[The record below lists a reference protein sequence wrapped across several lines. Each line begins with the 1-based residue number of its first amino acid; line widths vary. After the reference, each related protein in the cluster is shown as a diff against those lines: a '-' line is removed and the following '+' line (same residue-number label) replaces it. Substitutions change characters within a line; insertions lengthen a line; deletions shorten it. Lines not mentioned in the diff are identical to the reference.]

1 MTFLTE
7 ADLRQRFGLGTGC
20 EIRLGPNERLTP
32 AAAELARQRHIRVL
46 SVATDGAVA
55 VLDAKGEARKA
66 GSPLRVETGQKPGRR
81 CMLCHQQVDKKPEGL
96 THLDAETLVP
106 KTHPRIA
113 LRGKLDAMIAAVVL
127 VQTEFDAGG
136 SLPARLKA
144 WLGDLRSW
152 LGYILRAEVTG
163 EPLPE
168 LSMGEL
174 TLETIHAISHNPKKY
189 VGHEH
194 LVPDASHGPDVA
206 RLNWLRAMSREVE
219 LAAMQV
225 FARPDLSVERE
236 DLILALNRLS
246 SAFYVL
252 MLLTLSAQ
260 QGRDIEKVGV

>member
-1 MTFLTE
+1 
-7 ADLRQRFGLGTGC
+7 
-20 EIRLGPNERLTP
+20 
-32 AAAELARQRHIRVL
+32 
-46 SVATDGAVA
+46 
-55 VLDAKGEARKA
+55 
-66 GSPLRVETGQKPGRR
+66 
-81 CMLCHQQVDKKPEGL
+81 
-96 THLDAETLVP
+96 
-106 KTHPRIA
+106 
-113 LRGKLDAMIAAVVL
+113 
-127 VQTEFDAGG
+127 
-136 SLPARLKA
+136 
-144 WLGDLRSW
+144 
-152 LGYILRAEVTG
+152 
-163 EPLPE
+163 
-168 LSMGEL
+168 
-174 TLETIHAISHNPKKY
+174 